1 MKLNNW
7 NELEIVN
14 KNNLLI
20 LNLFLLF
27 YFSYAVPFNFLLS
40 NFLEP

>member
-20 LNLFLLF
+20 LNLFLLV
-27 YFSYAVPFNFLLS
+27 YFSYVFPFNFFLT